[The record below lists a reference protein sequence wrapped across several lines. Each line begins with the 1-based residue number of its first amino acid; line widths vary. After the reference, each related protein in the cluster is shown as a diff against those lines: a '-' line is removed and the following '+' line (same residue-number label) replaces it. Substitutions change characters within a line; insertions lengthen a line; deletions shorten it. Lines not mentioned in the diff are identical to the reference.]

1 MKYDQPG
8 LQPIPKEQLPDDLSE
23 MLGDWVFN
31 LHKTLAYSPDT
42 LKAWM
47 PFAIHILQSNRLP
60 VRDRE
65 IAILRVGWNCRSAYE
80 WGMHERVARSVGFS
94 DDDLEAICV
103 GPISENWTE
112 RESAILAAADDI
124 HAQSTITDRVWKQ
137 LKPCLDPAELID
149 LVYLI
154 GQFHMISVTLNA
166 MRTPLEEGVSS
177 LPEDKPHFTHAG
189 HAITTRK

>member
-1 MKYDQPG
+1 MKDNEPG
-8 LQPIPKEQLPDDLSE
+8 LQPILKEELPEGISE
-23 MLGDWVFN
+23 MLGNWVFN
-31 LHKTLAYSPDT
+31 LHKTLAHSPET

-47 PFAIHILQSNRLP
+47 PFALHILQSNRLP

-65 IAILRVGWNCRSAYE
+65 IAILRVGWNCRSDYE

-94 DDDLEAICV
+94 DNDFEAVCV
-103 GPISENWTE
+103 GPGSENWTE

-124 HAQSTITDRVWKQ
+124 HAQSTITDQVWKR
-137 LKPCLDPAELID
+137 LKPHLDPAELID

-166 MRTPLEEGVSS
+166 MRTPLEEGTSS
-177 LPEDKPHFTHAG
+177 LPEDEPHFTRAG